1 MAVPYTLWSRRAG
14 FNPRAPNEQTP
25 SPEARGAN
33 SSQHLMESEAQM
45 PANEDEVKANIT
57 NELAKERNRAAY
69 DRTLMAWIRTAISLI
84 GFGFAIAKSY
94 EYIEMDAVEK
104 TGRFLD
110 QIHAP
115 LWFGM
120 SFILLGMACIL
131 GGVIQYVKV
140 VKQIQTGEF
149 TYGEP
154 RPLAKIVALILLII
168 GVFALITIFQR
179 RVMPLY
185 GMVAYFC

>member
-1 MAVPYTLWSRRAG
+1 ML
-14 FNPRAPNEQTP
+14 
-25 SPEARGAN
+25 
-33 SSQHLMESEAQM
+33 
-45 PANEDEVKANIT
+45 ANENEVKVNLT

-94 EYIEMDAVEK
+94 EYIQMDEMEK
-104 TGRFLD
+104 TGRFID

-115 LWFGM
+115 LWFGR
-120 SFILLGMACIL
+120 SFIALGMLCIL
-131 GGVIQYVKV
+131 GGVIQYGEV
-140 VKQIQTGEF
+140 VKQLQSGQF

-168 GVFALITIFQR
+168 GIFALITLFQR
-179 RVMPLY
+179 QVMPLY
-185 GMVAYFC
+185 GMAAYFC

>member
-1 MAVPYTLWSRRAG
+1 
-14 FNPRAPNEQTP
+14 
-25 SPEARGAN
+25 
-33 SSQHLMESEAQM
+33 M
-45 PANEDEVKANIT
+45 PADENEVKANLT

-94 EYIEMDAVEK
+94 EYIQMDEMEK
-104 TGRFLD
+104 AGRFID

-120 SFILLGMACIL
+120 SFIVLGMLCIL
-131 GGVIQYVKV
+131 GGVIQYVRV
-140 VKQIQTGEF
+140 VKQLQSGQF

-168 GVFALITIFQR
+168 GIFALITLFQR
-179 RVMPLY
+179 QVMPLY
-185 GMVAYFC
+185 GMAAYFC

>member
-1 MAVPYTLWSRRAG
+1 
-14 FNPRAPNEQTP
+14 
-25 SPEARGAN
+25 
-33 SSQHLMESEAQM
+33 M
-45 PANEDEVKANIT
+45 PADEKEVKTNLA

-94 EYIEMDAVEK
+94 EYIQMDEMEK
-104 TGRFLD
+104 TGRFID

-120 SFILLGMACIL
+120 SFILLGMLCIL

-154 RPLAKIVALILLII
+154 RPLAKIIALILLII
-168 GVFALITIFQR
+168 GFFALITIFQR

-185 GMVAYFC
+185 GMAAYFC

>member
-1 MAVPYTLWSRRAG
+1 
-14 FNPRAPNEQTP
+14 
-25 SPEARGAN
+25 
-33 SSQHLMESEAQM
+33 M
-45 PANEDEVKANIT
+45 PADENEVKVNIA

-94 EYIEMDAVEK
+94 EYIQMDEMEK
-104 TGRFLD
+104 TGRFID

-120 SFILLGMACIL
+120 SFIVLGMLCIL
-131 GGVIQYVKV
+131 GGVIQYGEV
-140 VKQIQTGEF
+140 VKRIQSAQF
-149 TYGEP
+149 TYEEP

-168 GVFALITIFQR
+168 GIFALITIVQR

-185 GMVAYFC
+185 GMAAYFC

>member
-1 MAVPYTLWSRRAG
+1 
-14 FNPRAPNEQTP
+14 
-25 SPEARGAN
+25 
-33 SSQHLMESEAQM
+33 M
-45 PANEDEVKANIT
+45 PANEDEVKVNLT

-94 EYIEMDAVEK
+94 EYIQAETLEE
-104 TGRFLD
+104 TGRFID

-120 SFILLGMACIL
+120 SFILLGMLCIL

-149 TYGEP
+149 TSGDP
-154 RPLAKIVALILLII
+154 KPLAKIVALILLII
-168 GVFALITIFQR
+168 GIFALITIFQR
-179 RVMPLY
+179 RIMPLY
-185 GMVAYFC
+185 GMAAYFC

>member
-1 MAVPYTLWSRRAG
+1 
-14 FNPRAPNEQTP
+14 
-25 SPEARGAN
+25 
-33 SSQHLMESEAQM
+33 M
-45 PANEDEVKANIT
+45 PADENEVKANLT

-94 EYIEMDAVEK
+94 EYIQMEEMEK
-104 TGRFLD
+104 TGRFID

-120 SFILLGMACIL
+120 SFILLGMVCIL

-140 VKQIQTGEF
+140 VQQIQSGQF

-154 RPLAKIVALILLII
+154 RPLAKIIALILLII
-168 GVFALITIFQR
+168 GIFALITIFQR
-179 RVMPLY
+179 RIMPLY
-185 GMVAYFC
+185 GMAAYFC

>member
-1 MAVPYTLWSRRAG
+1 
-14 FNPRAPNEQTP
+14 
-25 SPEARGAN
+25 
-33 SSQHLMESEAQM
+33 M
-45 PANEDEVKANIT
+45 PADENEVKANLT

-94 EYIEMDAVEK
+94 EYIQMDEMEK
-104 TGRFLD
+104 TGRFID

-120 SFILLGMACIL
+120 SFILLGMLCIL

-140 VKQIQTGEF
+140 VKQIQSGQF

-154 RPLAKIVALILLII
+154 RPLAKIIALILLII

-185 GMVAYFC
+185 GMAAYFC

>member
-1 MAVPYTLWSRRAG
+1 
-14 FNPRAPNEQTP
+14 
-25 SPEARGAN
+25 
-33 SSQHLMESEAQM
+33 M
-45 PANEDEVKANIT
+45 PADEKEVKTNLA

-94 EYIEMDAVEK
+94 EYIQMDEMEK
-104 TGRFLD
+104 TGRFID

-120 SFILLGMACIL
+120 SFILLGMLCIL
-131 GGVIQYVKV
+131 GGVMQYVKV
-140 VKQIQTGEF
+140 VKQIQSGQF
-149 TYGEP
+149 IFGEP
-154 RPLAKIVALILLII
+154 RPLAKIVALILLVI

-185 GMVAYFC
+185 GMAAYFG

>member
-1 MAVPYTLWSRRAG
+1 MV
-14 FNPRAPNEQTP
+14 
-25 SPEARGAN
+25 
-33 SSQHLMESEAQM
+33 
-45 PANEDEVKANIT
+45 ANEDEVKVNLT

-94 EYIEMDAVEK
+94 EYIQAETLEE
-104 TGRFLD
+104 TGRFID

-120 SFILLGMACIL
+120 SFILLGMLCIL

-149 TYGEP
+149 TSGDP
-154 RPLAKIVALILLII
+154 KPLAKIVALILLII

-185 GMVAYFC
+185 GMAAYFC

>member
-1 MAVPYTLWSRRAG
+1 
-14 FNPRAPNEQTP
+14 
-25 SPEARGAN
+25 
-33 SSQHLMESEAQM
+33 M
-45 PANEDEVKANIT
+45 PANEDEVKTNLT

-94 EYIEMDAVEK
+94 EYIEGELLE
-104 TGRFLD
+104 TSGRLLD
-110 QIHAP
+110 TLHAP

-120 SFILLGMACIL
+120 SFILLGMFCIL

-140 VKQIQTGEF
+140 VKQIQSGQF

-154 RPLAKIVALILLII
+154 KPLAKIVALILLII
-168 GVFALITIFQR
+168 GIFALITIFQR
-179 RVMPLY
+179 RILPLY
-185 GMVAYFC
+185 GMASWMC

>member
-1 MAVPYTLWSRRAG
+1 M
-14 FNPRAPNEQTP
+14 
-25 SPEARGAN
+25 
-33 SSQHLMESEAQM
+33 SSDEK
-45 PANEDEVKANIT
+45 EVKTNLA
-57 NELAKERNRAAY
+57 NELAKERNRAAF

-94 EYIEMDAVEK
+94 EYIQMDEMEK
-104 TGRFLD
+104 TGRFID

-120 SFILLGMACIL
+120 SFIVLGMLCIL

-140 VKQIQTGEF
+140 VKQLQSGQF

-168 GVFALITIFQR
+168 GIFALITLFQR
-179 RVMPLY
+179 QVMPLY
-185 GMVAYFC
+185 GMAAYFC

>member
-1 MAVPYTLWSRRAG
+1 
-14 FNPRAPNEQTP
+14 
-25 SPEARGAN
+25 
-33 SSQHLMESEAQM
+33 M
-45 PANEDEVKANIT
+45 PADEKEVKTNLA

-94 EYIEMDAVEK
+94 EYIQMDEMEK
-104 TGRFLD
+104 TGRFID

-120 SFILLGMACIL
+120 SFIVLGMLCIL
-131 GGVIQYVKV
+131 GGVIQYAEV
-140 VKQIQTGEF
+140 VKRIQSAQF

-179 RVMPLY
+179 RIMPLY
-185 GMVAYFC
+185 GMAAYFG

>member
-1 MAVPYTLWSRRAG
+1 
-14 FNPRAPNEQTP
+14 
-25 SPEARGAN
+25 
-33 SSQHLMESEAQM
+33 M
-45 PANEDEVKANIT
+45 PADENEVKVNIA

-94 EYIEMDAVEK
+94 EYIQMDEMEK
-104 TGRFLD
+104 TGRFID

-120 SFILLGMACIL
+120 SFIVLGMLCIL
-131 GGVIQYVKV
+131 GGVIQYGEV
-140 VKQIQTGEF
+140 VKRIQSAQF

-154 RPLAKIVALILLII
+154 RPLVKIVALILLII
-168 GVFALITIFQR
+168 GIFALITLFQR
-179 RVMPLY
+179 QVMPLY
-185 GMVAYFC
+185 GMAVYIC

>member
-1 MAVPYTLWSRRAG
+1 MV
-14 FNPRAPNEQTP
+14 
-25 SPEARGAN
+25 
-33 SSQHLMESEAQM
+33 
-45 PANEDEVKANIT
+45 ANEDEVKVNLT

-94 EYIEMDAVEK
+94 EYIQAETLEE
-104 TGRFLD
+104 TGRFID

-120 SFILLGMACIL
+120 SFILLGMLCIL
-131 GGVIQYVKV
+131 GGVIQYAKV

-154 RPLAKIVALILLII
+154 RPLAKIIALILLTI

-185 GMVAYFC
+185 GMAAYFC

>member
-1 MAVPYTLWSRRAG
+1 
-14 FNPRAPNEQTP
+14 
-25 SPEARGAN
+25 
-33 SSQHLMESEAQM
+33 M
-45 PANEDEVKANIT
+45 PANEDEVKVNLT

-94 EYIEMDAVEK
+94 EYIQMDEMEK
-104 TGRFLD
+104 AGRFID

-120 SFILLGMACIL
+120 SFIVLGMLCIL

-140 VKQIQTGEF
+140 VKQLQSGQF

-168 GVFALITIFQR
+168 GIFALITLFQR
-179 RVMPLY
+179 QVMPLY
-185 GMVAYFC
+185 GMAAYFC

>member
-1 MAVPYTLWSRRAG
+1 MNQLEKGGHMAAK
-14 FNPRAPNEQTP
+14 
-25 SPEARGAN
+25 
-33 SSQHLMESEAQM
+33 
-45 PANEDEVKANIT
+45 EDEVKVNLT

-94 EYIEMDAVEK
+94 EYIQAETLEE
-104 TGRFLD
+104 TGRFID

-120 SFILLGMACIL
+120 SFILLGMLCIL

-149 TYGEP
+149 TSGDP
-154 RPLAKIVALILLII
+154 KPLAKIIALILLII
-168 GVFALITIFQR
+168 GIFALITIFQR

-185 GMVAYFC
+185 GVAAYFC

>member
-1 MAVPYTLWSRRAG
+1 M
-14 FNPRAPNEQTP
+14 
-25 SPEARGAN
+25 
-33 SSQHLMESEAQM
+33 SSDEK
-45 PANEDEVKANIT
+45 EVKTNLA

-94 EYIEMDAVEK
+94 EYIQMDEMEK
-104 TGRFLD
+104 TGRFID

-120 SFILLGMACIL
+120 SFIVLGMLCIL
-131 GGVIQYVKV
+131 GGVIQYGEV
-140 VKQIQTGEF
+140 VKRIQSAQF

-154 RPLAKIVALILLII
+154 RPLVKIVALILLII
-168 GVFALITIFQR
+168 GIFALITLFQR
-179 RVMPLY
+179 QVMPLY
-185 GMVAYFC
+185 GMAAYFC

>member
-1 MAVPYTLWSRRAG
+1 
-14 FNPRAPNEQTP
+14 
-25 SPEARGAN
+25 
-33 SSQHLMESEAQM
+33 M
-45 PANEDEVKANIT
+45 PADEKEVKTNLA

-94 EYIEMDAVEK
+94 EYIHMDEMEK
-104 TGRFLD
+104 TGRFID

-120 SFILLGMACIL
+120 SFIVLGMLCIL
-131 GGVIQYVKV
+131 GGVIQYAEV
-140 VKQIQTGEF
+140 VKRIQSAQF

-168 GVFALITIFQR
+168 GIFALITLFQR
-179 RVMPLY
+179 QVMPLY
-185 GMVAYFC
+185 GMAAYFC